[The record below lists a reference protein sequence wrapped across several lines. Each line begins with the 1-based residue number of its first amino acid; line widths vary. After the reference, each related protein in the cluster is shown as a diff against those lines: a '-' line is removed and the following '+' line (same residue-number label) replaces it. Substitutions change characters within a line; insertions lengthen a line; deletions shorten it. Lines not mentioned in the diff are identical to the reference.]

1 MTVVIALLQ
10 PTPEVWALFDEV
22 VLLREGQV
30 VYHGPRESVG
40 TYFRD
45 LGFQP
50 PEPAEHASAIAS
62 AASGR
67 GGFVPA
73 EPRTHRASSAAEG
86 GPDDAVAALAAA
98 TPLNFTLAAAPL
110 NTTLAAAGELVDA
123 VGHAIRRASSAGA
136 QAVASVQASDPVV
149 DPAAATTIVAVAPTP
164 AAGTPAPSA
173 VVPIMRTV
181 SDGTRNRTADLADW
195 LVEMLTS
202 PARVYAQGQRD
213 ARSDDLSAAA
223 KAAAGTGTAGAPDA
237 VPFTPTASAGNASQP
252 KPGAHDPSA
261 PTNTTR
267 LAAAWRASDL
277 HTAQM
282 KAPPAAPPLALTN
295 DWARAQF
302 GHAYSH
308 PWLLHLGLLV
318 KRQFTLMR
326 RNPLYMRARLMGAI
340 IMSVVL
346 GGLYWQRSLTEG
358 LTFFGVSQPPHSC
371 CHVCCSPAAARARPL
386 SYVNPMLRPP
396 PRNQAHPRLTLSRL
410 SHARSIPHW
419 HADLPQHE
427 HEPRFR
433 QLPGDGLR
441 RRAQVHRL

>member
-30 VYHGPRESVG
+30 VYHGPREEVG
-40 TYFRD
+40 PYFRE

-50 PEPAEHASAIAS
+50 PEPAQHAASTIAS

-67 GGFVPA
+67 GGFVAA
-73 EPRTHRASSAAEG
+73 EPRPHRASSAAEG
-86 GPDDAVAALAAA
+86 GPEETVAALAAA

-110 NTTLAAAGELVDA
+110 NTTIAAAGELVDA
-123 VGHAIRRASSAGA
+123 VGNAIRRASSGGA
-136 QAVASVQASDPVV
+136 QAMASVQASVPVA
-149 DPAAATTIVAVAPTP
+149 DSAATTTVVAVAPAPAASTAAPAAP
-164 AAGTPAPSA
+164 AAG
-173 VVPIMRTV
+173 VPIMRSV

-213 ARSDDLSAAA
+213 GRSDGPTAAA
-223 KAAAGTGTAGAPDA
+223 VAPAAGTGSGAPDVA
-237 VPFTPTASAGNASQP
+237 PPTPTAGSTSQL

-358 LTFFGVSQPPHSC
+358 LTFFGVSRPRCASSCSHAYRAYYERLRSLRAAWSSIPSPLWSCSQSATHPHTPSPHSWL
-371 CHVCCSPAAARARPL
+371 P
-386 SYVNPMLRPP
+386 
-396 PRNQAHPRLTLSRL
+396 
-410 SHARSIPHW
+410 
-419 HADLPQHE
+419 ADLPQHE
-427 HEPRFR
+427 HEPRLR

-441 RRAQVHRL
+441 RRAQVHRM